1 MHLVPQAKRDLF
13 SIMSNFCPYWIRPL
27 EQLNFFYEQCFTVLE
42 YHPAIRSQVLE
53 FVIEKSLEIDVHIK
67 IQEGGNVMID
77 GDDDDEGDN
86 DANDGVF
93 DMDGVV
99 EQAAADATT
108 PNKNPDFRTNH
119 VDVNELSDKVRDEK
133 K

>member
-13 SIMSNFCPYWIRPL
+13 SIMSNFCPYWTRPV
-27 EQLNFFYEQCFTVLE
+27 EQLNFFYEQYFTVLE

-67 IQEGGNVMID
+67 IQEGGKVMID
-77 GDDDDEGDN
+77 GDDEEGDN
-86 DANDGVF
+86 GANDGVF

-99 EQAAADATT
+99 EQPAADATT
-108 PNKNPDFRTNH
+108 TNWNPDLRTNH
-119 VDVNELSDKVRDEK
+119 VDVNELSDKVRDNK
-133 K
+133 R

>member
-1 MHLVPQAKRDLF
+1 MHLVPQAKRDIF
-13 SIMSNFCPYWIRPL
+13 SIISNFCPYWTRPV

-77 GDDDDEGDN
+77 GDEDDEGDN

-99 EQAAADATT
+99 EKPAADATT